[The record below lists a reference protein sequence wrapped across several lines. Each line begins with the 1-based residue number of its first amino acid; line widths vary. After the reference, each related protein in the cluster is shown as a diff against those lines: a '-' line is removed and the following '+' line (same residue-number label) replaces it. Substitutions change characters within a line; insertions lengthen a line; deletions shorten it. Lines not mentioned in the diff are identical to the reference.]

1 VLRIVK
7 QIKKENEIVFSIVL
21 QNFSKDILRY
31 FTKYPNK
38 IY

>member
-7 QIKKENEIVFSIVL
+7 WTKKEDGIVFSIVL
-21 QNFSKDILRY
+21 QNILQDILRY

-38 IY
+38 IF